1 MSNTFMSNTSMSE
14 TPGNSPDAAGSGPAD
29 AAAPPRDPRQP
40 ADFEPL
46 VLAREL
52 LRMARVGSLG
62 TVEVASGFPMVTLAS
77 VATDHDGSPLILTSR
92 LSHHTQNLLAD
103 PRASLLLA
111 RPGKGDPLA
120 HPRLSLRVMAEPAPE
135 PRVRHRFLAR
145 HPKARIYVDFP
156 DFLFFRLV
164 PQTMHLNGGFARAY
178 SGDVAP
184 ILARV
189 ADGEAF
195 DALERSAIAHMNE
208 DHADALRLY
217 ATRLCGMPEGPWQ
230 AVGLDPDGLD
240 MMAGERVARLAFE
253 RPVQDGPGLRQQL
266 RELAERARASGEDG

>member
-1 MSNTFMSNTSMSE
+1 MAE
-14 TPGNSPDAAGSGPAD
+14 TPGMAETAGSASAIPA
-29 AAAPPRDPRQP
+29 RDPRQP

-52 LRMARVGSLG
+52 LRTARVGSLG
-62 TVEVASGFPMVTLAS
+62 TLEASSGFPMVTLAS
-77 VATDHDGSPLILTSR
+77 VATDHDGCPLILTSR

-103 PRASLLLA
+103 PRASLLLG

-120 HPRLSLRVMAEPAPE
+120 HPRLSLRVMAEQATE
-135 PRVRHRFLAR
+135 PRVRQRFLAR

-164 PQTMHLNGGFARAY
+164 PQTIHLNGGFARAY

-184 ILARV
+184 ILSV
-189 ADGEAF
+189 IADQEAF
-195 DALERSAIAHMNE
+195 ADLERSAIAHLNE
-208 DHADALRLY
+208 DHADALALY

-230 AVGLDPDGLD
+230 ATGLDPDGLD
-240 MMAGERVARLAFE
+240 LMAGERVARLAFE
-253 RPVQDGPGLRQQL
+253 LPVHEGGALRKAL
-266 RELAERARASGEDG
+266 AGLAEKARALAPGS